1 MKNRRDDLALAFPAL
16 DISLPITSPRKRLL
30 VCDDD
35 VWICDVLT
43 RVLTH
48 NHYEVVVTHSA
59 EQALLRLTECD
70 FDLALCDMMLPG
82 MNGLEFTTRAATLCP
97 HLPIVLITARNEL
110 QLMRE
115 ALQLGASDF
124 VTKPF
129 SLKSVSLIVERNLER
144 QALEA
149 RRNEGILFSTVQAL
163 AAAMDAREPFTAEH
177 SRRVALLADVI
188 GEEMA
193 LAEEERNRLKLAAL
207 VHDVGKI
214 ATPDTVLH
222 KPGPLNNEEWEV
234 IRLHPEQGA
243 DIIAR
248 VPQLNVVAVAVRH
261 HHEWVNG
268 KGYPDGLVGAEIPL
282 LSRVIAVADA
292 YEVMTSNR
300 VYQPRLPEEQA
311 KCRLQ
316 ESADTQFDVA
326 VVNAF
331 LNVTPSRLPF

>member
-1 MKNRRDDLALAFPAL
+1 MINRRDELTEDPESG
-16 DISLPITSPRKRLL
+16 ISFTVASPRKRLL

-35 VWICDVLT
+35 IWICDVLT

-48 NHYEVVVTHSA
+48 NQYEVVVSHSA
-59 EQALLRLTECD
+59 EQALLCLTECA

-82 MNGLEFTTRAATLCP
+82 MNGLEFTARAAALCP

-129 SLKSVSLIVERNLER
+129 SIETVSLIVERNLER
-144 QALEA
+144 QALET
-149 RRNEGILFSTVQAL
+149 RRSEGILFSTVQAL

-193 LAEEERNRLKLAAL
+193 LAEEERNRLRLAAL

-222 KPGPLNNEEWEV
+222 KPGPLNNEEWQL

-243 DIIAR
+243 DIISR
-248 VPQLNVVAVAVRH
+248 VPQLNAVAEAVRH
-261 HHEWVNG
+261 HHEWMNG
-268 KGYPDGLVGAEIPL
+268 SGYPDGLAGEEIPL
-282 LSRVIAVADA
+282 LSRVISVADA

-311 KCRLQ
+311 KMRLQ

-331 LNVTPSRLPF
+331 LHLPPSRLPF